1 MKKYQIIFAIT
12 MILPFLVTIVFWF
25 FLPDSIPAH
34 YNALG
39 EIDRWGSKYEMII
52 IPIASLVMYGFF
64 LLMTKVTK
72 EKQNIKILLITG
84 IIMLIVFLV
93 MTIVFNVK
101 AYLITSNTTYDF
113 NFDIYKIIS
122 SLLGIVLIIIAPLM
136 KKAKLNSIFGLRTSY
151 SMKNEKSWQISQ
163 LYGCYIM
170 LVSGL
175 IILIGSLF
183 FLSGINCII
192 LLIVI
197 LLLDVVLSY
206 IFSKKAYKKSL

>member
-113 NFDIYKIIS
+113 NFDIYKIMG
-122 SLLGIVLIIIAPLM
+122 SLLGVVLIIIAPLM
-136 KKAKLNSIFGLRTSY
+136 TKAKLNSIFGLRTSY